1 MENVLIV
8 DDSKLMRTAIQ
19 KMVERL
25 GLTVVGVAVDGVEA
39 IEKYKELKPDIVTL
53 DLTMPELDG
62 EKCILEMMKYK
73 SDSKIIVVSALK
85 DDKTRNELIEKGA
98 FAYIP
103 KPLREESLREIL
115 NQITGAE
122 V

>member
-8 DDSKLMRTAIQ
+8 DDSKLMRVAIQ
-19 KMVERL
+19 KIVEKR
-25 GLTVVGVAVDGVEA
+25 GLTVVGVATDGIEAVE
-39 IEKYKELKPDIVTL
+39 KFTELKPDIVTL

-62 EKCILEMMKYK
+62 DKCIIEMHKVNP
-73 SDSKIIVVSALK
+73 DSKIIVISALK
-85 DDKTRNELIEKGA
+85 DDKTRDDLIEKGA
-98 FAYIP
+98 VAYIP
-103 KPLREESLREIL
+103 KPLKEESLAEIL